1 MLLGYPPAFWLGL
14 VVSGVALGG
23 LYALF
28 GSGLTLIFGAA
39 KIMNFAQGEFFM
51 VGGYVAVFS
60 AVSLGLGFWPTLAVT
75 TAALG
80 LLGLGLNATI
90 FRRVTQNA
98 RSLEIGIVMTLGLS
112 LVLQEGALQLFGS
125 TARRPV
131 ADVGVP
137 DLRLGGVTIEGVR
150 LVSLGLAVIALAGL
164 GWFLTRTRAGLAVRA
179 MPQNR
184 ELAATL
190 GIRTSR
196 VNGYAIGIGTALSG
210 LAAAA
215 VAPYY
220 GVYPSM
226 GAGFGFV
233 AFAIVFMGGLTSVA
247 GSVVAALIV
256 GVVTSLVGGAISATA
271 ASAIPLII
279 MALVV
284 LVRPQGLFGRAA
296 RKA

>member
-1 MLLGYPPAFWLGL
+1 VLFGYSLAFWLGL
-14 VVSGVALGG
+14 VVSGITLGA

-28 GSGLTLIFGAA
+28 GSGLTLVFGAA
-39 KIMNFAQGEFFM
+39 KIMNFAQGDLFM
-51 VGGYVAVFS
+51 VGGYVAVFCTS
-60 AVSLGLGFWPTLAVT
+60 ELGLGFWPTLLVSA
-75 TAALG
+75 AALG
-80 LLGLGLNATI
+80 LLGLLLNATI
-90 FRRVTQNA
+90 FRRITRDS

-125 TARRPV
+125 TARRPDV
-131 ADVGVP
+131 GVGVP
-137 DLRLGGVTIEGVR
+137 DLRLGGVTIEGIR
-150 LVSLGLAVIALAGL
+150 LVSVALAAVALGLL

-190 GIRTSR
+190 GIRTGR
-196 VNGYAIGIGTALSG
+196 INGYAIGIGTALSG
-210 LAAAA
+210 FAAAA

-220 GVYPSM
+220 GVFPSM

-247 GSVVAALIV
+247 G
-256 GVVTSLVGGAISATA
+256 GAVSATA
-271 ASAIPLII
+271 ASAVPLVI

-284 LVRPQGLFGRAA
+284 LLRPQGLFGKSARRA
-296 RKA
+296 